1 MASSLIGSEAKRLS
15 SGHFSCDQI
24 IILLLTLLLPA
35 TEPSWIEAGL
45 NIKLNYA
52 RIAETL
58 KNVNGKNDTL
68 TQVPIQN
75 SLNV

>member
-35 TEPSWIEAGL
+35 TKPSWVETGL
-45 NIKLNYA
+45 NIKLNNV
-52 RIAETL
+52 RIAET
-58 KNVNGKNDTL
+58 VNGKNDTL

-75 SLNV
+75 SLKV

>member
-35 TEPSWIEAGL
+35 TKPSWVETGL
-45 NIKLNYA
+45 NIKLNNV
-52 RIAETL
+52 RIAET
-58 KNVNGKNDTL
+58 VNGKNDTL
-68 TQVPIQN
+68 TQVPIQK
-75 SLNV
+75 V

>member
-1 MASSLIGSEAKRLS
+1 MASPLIGSEAKRLS

-35 TEPSWIEAGL
+35 TKPSWIETGL
-45 NIKLNYA
+45 NIKLNYV

-58 KNVNGKNDTL
+58 KM
-68 TQVPIQN
+68 
-75 SLNV
+75 